1 MSVRSDDYWMA
12 RAVALAESGVGRTS
26 PNPAVGCVVV
36 RDEEVAGEGYHPGP
50 GKPHAEVFALEAA
63 GADARGATVYITL
76 EPCST
81 HGRTPPCTDALIS
94 AGVARVVYG
103 TPDPNPAHRG
113 RGVQLLEDAGI
124 DTARAGDETLLRSL
138 NRGFFSWMERGRP
151 FVSAKVAVTM
161 DGAVALAA
169 GERSHLSGPSADLWI
184 HRWRAA
190 ADAVMVG
197 IGTVL
202 ADDPLLTA
210 RPPEGCPRQPTRVVL
225 DSQGRL
231 PAASQLAGTAKRV
244 PLVVIT
250 TAAADAGRLDV
261 LQEAGAK
268 VLRAPEREGRVDM
281 KAALE
286 LLGKEGILEVA
297 AECGPTLLGS
307 LVASGD
313 LDLLHLVMTPWVSG
327 RTDVPRWFDGLAGA
341 AEAAQR
347 WPIKQMEVMGD
358 DVMVTL
364 ETGARHDRAGSL

>member
-12 RAVALAESGVGRTS
+12 RAVALAENGVGRTN

-36 RDEEVAGEGYHPGP
+36 RDEEVVGEGYHPGP

-63 GADARGATVYITL
+63 GTDARGATVYVTL

-81 HGRTPPCTDALIS
+81 HGRTPPCTDALIE

-113 RGVQLLEDAGI
+113 KGAHLLEDAGI
-124 DTARAGDETLLRSL
+124 ATARAGDETLLRSL

-161 DGAVALAA
+161 DGAVSLAA
-169 GERSHLSGPSADLWI
+169 GERSHLSGPSADLWV

-231 PAASQLAGTAKRV
+231 PAASQLAGTAGRV
-244 PLVVIT
+244 PLLVIT
-250 TAAADAGRLDV
+250 TEAADDGRLGV
-261 LQEAGAK
+261 LEEAGAK
-268 VLRAPEREGRVDM
+268 VLKAPDVDGRVDV

-286 LLGKEGILEVA
+286 LLAKEGILEVA
-297 AECGPTLLGS
+297 AECGPTLLAS
-307 LVASGD
+307 LAASGD
-313 LDLLHLVMTPWVSG
+313 LDLLHLVVTPWVG
-327 RTDVPRWFDGLAGA
+327 GDWTAPRWFEGLAGA
-341 AEAAQR
+341 GIDHER
-347 WPIKQMEVMGD
+347 WPIRHVERMGD

-364 ETGARHDRAGSL
+364 ETGAQDDRAGSS